1 MLEFSESKP
10 ATSPEAIE
18 DIKIHAANLYG
29 FGGVSFEERISW
41 IDANMELI
49 RRSVADPLGQEFW
62 QHADESS
69 PGAKDGTP
77 WQFLAACRALV
88 DPDAASRL
96 PVRRDGSCNGLQH
109 YAALGRDPS
118 AAFSVNLTPSDRPN
132 SVYLDVAA
140 VLKGMI
146 EHDAKTGT
154 KVVTYRK
161 RTKDGATEPK
171 SITIAA
177 IAEMTLPFIN
187 KKTVKQPVMTSVYD
201 VTRVGAT
208 AQIMGKLEK
217 QGLTDEAIH
226 AAARHLAERTE
237 QALAT
242 ICSSAAKIMEW
253 LRDCGKRIA
262 SKDRLVTWTT
272 PIGFPVVQPYRKMQ
286 FVRVTT
292 LAGRVRIPTPVFST
306 APINKLRHIRGIAPN
321 FVHSLDATHMF
332 MVASACHADGIAFAA
347 VHDGYL
353 THAATCRD
361 MVKHTLEQFVKLHS
375 RPVLDDLVAEL
386 RAKHPDIEFKDPP
399 ARGEFD
405 INDVLGSKYLFS

>member
-1 MLEFSESKP
+1 
-10 ATSPEAIE
+10 
-18 DIKIHAANLYG
+18 
-29 FGGVSFEERISW
+29 
-41 IDANMELI
+41 
-49 RRSVADPLGQEFW
+49 
-62 QHADESS
+62 
-69 PGAKDGTP
+69 
-77 WQFLAACRALV
+77 
-88 DPDAASRL
+88 
-96 PVRRDGSCNGLQH
+96 
-109 YAALGRDPS
+109 
-118 AAFSVNLTPSDRPN
+118 
-132 SVYLDVAA
+132 VAA